1 MHRSLFV
8 QLSEYAD
15 VTYTH
20 QHAAAHDAP
29 AAVRGFR
36 PAHRA
41 CVRPYV
47 TEGATSRKW
56 RHSPRIDHDVL
67 CCQSLRRG
75 MRRVPTALSGVCKM
89 HRVIG
94 RVYCKRAKINRYR
107 P

>member
-1 MHRSLFV
+1 M
-8 QLSEYAD
+8 A
-15 VTYTH
+15 VTHTH
-20 QHAAAHDAP
+20 QHAAAHDAH
-29 AAVRGFR
+29 AAVRDSK

-47 TEGATSRKW
+47 TEGPTLRKW

-67 CCQSLRRG
+67 CGKSLRWG

-89 HRVIG
+89 HGVIG
-94 RVYCKRAKINRYR
+94 RVYCKRAKINCYH